1 VSYIRVGKKGYAG
14 VYFRMGVKGD
24 RCYYIVYRDRY
35 KKQVHERVGWD
46 YEGYTA
52 AMARNIRQERIQAI
66 RHGKEL
72 PNKIAKVTFGEAW
85 SQYKESLELHGKNTR
100 VPDSYYRN
108 WLEPRFKDKLL
119 DEISPK
125 AIENLQRAQVEAG
138 LAVGT
143 VNNTTTLIRRVFN
156 RAIRSDV
163 YTGTNPVT
171 KVTYLQGE
179 VERERFLTYDEA
191 KRLLDALADESE
203 VLHDMAYLS
212 LTTGLRQGEILKMVV
227 RDLDFENQVITIQDT
242 KGRNGSSSRVA
253 MSGPVRDVLSKYTE
267 NKNLNDKVFDT
278 SLTFRNTYARV
289 VNQLGL
295 NDEATGTKDKVVFHT
310 LRHTFASWLA
320 IEGESIITIKEL
332 MRHKTIEMTLRYA
345 HLMPDTKLDAV
356 NRLAEKLGT

>member
-1 VSYIRVGKKGYAG
+1 
-14 VYFRMGVKGD
+14 
-24 RCYYIVYRDRY
+24 
-35 KKQVHERVGWD
+35 
-46 YEGYTA
+46 
-52 AMARNIRQERIQAI
+52 
-66 RHGKEL
+66 
-72 PNKIAKVTFGEAW
+72 
-85 SQYKESLELHGKNTR
+85 
-100 VPDSYYRN
+100 
-108 WLEPRFKDKLL
+108 
-119 DEISPK
+119 
-125 AIENLQRAQVEAG
+125 
-138 LAVGT
+138 
-143 VNNTTTLIRRVFN
+143 
-156 RAIRSDV
+156 
-163 YTGTNPVT
+163 
-171 KVTYLQGE
+171 
-179 VERERFLTYDEA
+179 
-191 KRLLDALADESE
+191 
-203 VLHDMAYLS
+203 
-212 LTTGLRQGEILKMVV
+212 MVV